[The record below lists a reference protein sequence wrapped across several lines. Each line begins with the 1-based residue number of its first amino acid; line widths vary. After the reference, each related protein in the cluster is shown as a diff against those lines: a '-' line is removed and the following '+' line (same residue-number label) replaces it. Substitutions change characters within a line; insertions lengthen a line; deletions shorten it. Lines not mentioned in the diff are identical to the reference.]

1 MISFLFIY
9 NHIGLLYLITRLSM
23 KFFLTIYICSV
34 VSQQCAEIPPA
45 THDYKRLH
53 STHYECVQ
61 KGLGE
66 SYGILF
72 DGEVFKADAVGALE
86 LYPKFHCAKVENYQ
100 ESEPADTTPPVTQDL

>member
-1 MISFLFIY
+1 
-9 NHIGLLYLITRLSM
+9 M

-53 STHYECVQ
+53 NTHYECVQ

-72 DGEVFKADAVGALE
+72 DGEVFKADRSEERRVGKECRYRWLP
-86 LYPKFHCAKVENYQ
+86 YH
-100 ESEPADTTPPVTQDL
+100 